1 MIFKNWKPW
10 DLYEYAKDKILV
22 TTMSNVLFI
31 VHEFSYVKFINNQSY
46 DDSFKGE
53 PIPLLDFD
61 EETFPFIIIGGVS
74 CISIINI
81 KTGEHK
87 PLINQCA
94 FNY

>member
-1 MIFKNWKPW
+1 MIFKNCKPW

-46 DDSFKGE
+46 DDSFKGG

-61 EETFPFIIIGGVS
+61 EETFPFIIIGGT
-74 CISIINI
+74 N
-81 KTGEHK
+81 
-87 PLINQCA
+87 
-94 FNY
+94 